1 MNKHAII
8 VAGGMGQRMQATLPK
23 QLLKVAGKEI
33 IIHTIEKFLAYDP
46 DIHITVVIHNTFKD
60 VMAGLLEA
68 NGLGSVQLAPGGDTR
83 FQSVK
88 NGLST
93 ISGEGLVG
101 IHDAARPLVSV
112 DTIARC
118 YALAEQAGN
127 AIPVVPVTES
137 LREVNG
143 SSSKAADRNRYK
155 IVQTP
160 QCFRLDLI
168 RRAFEQS
175 DYPAFTDDAT
185 VLESAG
191 GTIHLTDGNP
201 ENIKITFPA
210 DLQLA
215 ELLLNKQP

>member
-1 MNKHAII
+1 MNKHVII
-8 VAGGMGQRMQATLPK
+8 VAGGMGQRMQAALPK

-33 IIHTIEKFLAYDP
+33 IIHTIHKFLAYDP
-46 DIHITVVIHNTFKD
+46 AIHITVVIHSSLKGS
-60 VMAGLLEA
+60 MAGLLEA
-68 NGLGSVQLAPGGDTR
+68 NGLAFVQLATGGDTR

-88 NGLST
+88 NGLDA

-112 DTIARC
+112 ETIARC
-118 YALAEQAGN
+118 YALAEREGN
-127 AIPVVPVTES
+127 AIPVVPVSES

-143 SSSKAADRNRYK
+143 NTSKAADRNRYK

-160 QCFRLDLI
+160 QCFRLSLI
-168 RRAFEQS
+168 RKAFEQGDS
-175 DYPAFTDDAT
+175 PAFTDDAT

-191 GTIHLTDGNP
+191 GTIHLTEGNP
-201 ENIKITFPA
+201 ENIKITFPS

-215 ELLLNKQP
+215 ELLLTHKS

>member
-1 MNKHAII
+1 MNKHVII
-8 VAGGMGQRMQATLPK
+8 VAGGTGQRMQTVLPK

-33 IIHTIEKFLAYDP
+33 ILHTIEKFIAYDP
-46 DIHITVVIHNTFKD
+46 HIHITVVIHHSFKD
-60 VMAGLLEA
+60 LVSGLLQA
-68 NGLGSVQLAPGGDTR
+68 NGLGFVQLAPGGDTR

-88 NGLST
+88 NGLDT
-93 ISGEGLVG
+93 INSEGLVG
-101 IHDAARPLVSV
+101 IHDAARPLVSF

-118 YALAEQAGN
+118 FALAEQEGN
-127 AIPVVPVTES
+127 AIPVVPVYES

-143 SSSKAADRNRYK
+143 NSSKAADRNRYK

-168 RRAFEQS
+168 KQAFEQAES
-175 DYPAFTDDAT
+175 PAFTDDAT

-191 GTIHLTDGNP
+191 GAIHLTEGNP